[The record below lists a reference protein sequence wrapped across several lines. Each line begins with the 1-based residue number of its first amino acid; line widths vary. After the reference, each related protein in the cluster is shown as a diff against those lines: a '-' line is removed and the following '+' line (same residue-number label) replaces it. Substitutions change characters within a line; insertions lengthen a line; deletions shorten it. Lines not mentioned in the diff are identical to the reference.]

1 MKQRNNLVITFGLV
15 AILVVLLSSMNTNSP
30 ILAQQNSTNSTSSEV
45 SVEDIE
51 QIKTSLDQAISEL
64 QNNNL
69 TGALNHIDISDNLL
83 GDVEDQLEQD
93 LGQDDD

>member
-1 MKQRNNLVITFGLV
+1 MVITFGLV
-15 AILVVLLSSMNTNSP
+15 AILVVLLSSMNINSP

-45 SVEDIE
+45 SVEDLE
-51 QIKTSLDQAISEL
+51 QIKASLDQAISEL

>member
-1 MKQRNNLVITFGLV
+1 MIKRKNLVITIGLI
-15 AILVVLLSSMNTNSP
+15 AIFVGLFSNMNTNSP
-30 ILAQQNSTNSTSSEV
+30 VLAQQNSTSSTSSEV

-51 QIKTSLDQAISEL
+51 QIKVSLDLAIAEL

-69 TGALNHIDISDNLL
+69 TGALNHIDTSDNLL

>member
-1 MKQRNNLVITFGLV
+1 
-15 AILVVLLSSMNTNSP
+15 MNTNSP
-30 ILAQQNSTNSTSSEV
+30 ILAQQNSTNSISSEV

-51 QIKTSLDQAISEL
+51 QIKTSLDQAIAEL

-69 TGALNHIDISDNLL
+69 TGALNHIDTSDNLL
-83 GDVEDQLEQD
+83 GDVEDQLEQN

>member
-1 MKQRNNLVITFGLV
+1 MVQQKNIVMTIGIV
-15 AILVVLLSSMNTNSP
+15 AIFLGLFPNLMANSP
-30 ILAQQNSTNSTSSEV
+30 VLAQQNSTTSQTTEV

-51 QIKTSLDQAISEL
+51 QIKSSLDQAIAEL

-69 TGALNHIDISDNLL
+69 TGALNHIDTSDNLL
-83 GDVEDQLEQD
+83 GDVEDQLERD

>member
-1 MKQRNNLVITFGLV
+1 
-15 AILVVLLSSMNTNSP
+15 MNTNSP
-30 ILAQQNSTNSTSSEV
+30 VLAQQNSTSSTSSEV

-51 QIKTSLDQAISEL
+51 QIKVSLDLAIAEL

-69 TGALNHIDISDNLL
+69 TGALNHIDTSDNLL

>member
-1 MKQRNNLVITFGLV
+1 MVKQKNIIMTIGIV
-15 AILVVLLSSMNTNSP
+15 AIFLGLFPNLMANSP
-30 ILAQQNSTNSTSSEV
+30 VLAQQNSTTSQTTEV

-51 QIKTSLDQAISEL
+51 QIKSSLDQAIAEL

-69 TGALNHIDISDNLL
+69 TGALNHIDTSDNLL
-83 GDVEDQLEQD
+83 GDVEDQLERD